1 MIVGEHTSAYD
12 AIIAMFTEDV
22 GTVFVGT
29 DNILAGVVSRKDL
42 LKTAM
47 GSNDLRTLPV
57 RMVMTPVSKVIYVQP
72 DEKAIVAA
80 QRLNEYEIDCLPV
93 VNVITSDEEDKK
105 ELQVIGRISKTNI
118 NRLFV
123 ECGLGRR

>member
-1 MIVGEHTSAYD
+1 
-12 AIIAMFTEDV
+12 MFTEDV